1 MQKLTLQEI
10 KKKSN
15 YLDYSFSDH
24 FNDLILKGIEQQRGA
39 AEFFKFLETTPLYVL
54 IGRFFGD
61 HMNTLNFYEK
71 HCRSF
76 ELIIDE
82 LEEKENLEDQIQEFR
97 KSQGVP
103 RYVAVVIL
111 VFLFYFEDL
120 RKSTRRLWRE

>member
-10 KKKSN
+10 KNKSN

-24 FNDLILKGIEQQRGA
+24 FNDLIFTGIERQGGTV
-39 AEFFKFLETTPLYVL
+39 EFFKFLKTTSLCVL

-61 HMNTLNFYEK
+61 HMNTLNFYVK

-111 VFLFYFEDL
+111 IFLFYFEDL
-120 RKSTRRLWRE
+120 RKSTKRLWRE

>member
-10 KKKSN
+10 KNKSN

-24 FNDLILKGIEQQRGA
+24 FNDLILKGIEQQRGTV
-39 AEFFKFLETTPLYVL
+39 EFFKFLKTTPLSVL
-54 IGRFFGD
+54 ICRFFGD
-61 HMNTLNFYEK
+61 HMHTLNFYEK

-76 ELIIDE
+76 EFIIDE
-82 LEEKENLEDQIQEFR
+82 LEEKENFEDQIQEFR

-103 RYVAVVIL
+103 RYVALVIL